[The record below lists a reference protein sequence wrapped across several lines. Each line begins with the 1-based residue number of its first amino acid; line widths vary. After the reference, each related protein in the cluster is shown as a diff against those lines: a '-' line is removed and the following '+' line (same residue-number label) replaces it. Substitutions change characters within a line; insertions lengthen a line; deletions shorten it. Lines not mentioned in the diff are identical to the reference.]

1 MKNIYLFDRPYLL
14 HSGSLV
20 FAVAWETF
28 SCSMQDLVP
37 WADWTQAPCTGHG
50 ESQPGKS
57 CDADF

>member
-28 SCSMQDLVP
+28 SCSMQDL
-37 WADWTQAPCTGHG
+37 AP
-50 ESQPGKS
+50 
-57 CDADF
+57 